1 MSDLPKYYFQDIP
14 RMSWNKSSPRRR
26 PPYLSL
32 LASSSTN
39 WLDLVHVPSTVPQ
52 WDESVGEFISAHR
65 YTFR

>member
-39 WLDLVHVPSTVPQ
+39 WLDLVHVPSTIPQ
-52 WDESVGEFISAHR
+52 
-65 YTFR
+65 